1 METFGVVVIGAGP
14 GGYPAAIRAAQ
25 LGASVALVE
34 REYLGGTCLNWGC
47 IPSKAFIHT
56 SDLYA
61 QMRSSASLGL
71 KAETASFDYAAMAER
86 KDQVVRT
93 LRNGVK
99 QLLAANG
106 VKVFEGTASFES
118 RKRIVVNSKSGNTVI
133 GAEKT
138 IIATGATSSMP
149 GFLPR
154 HERVVESRAFL
165 DLKSAPGRALV
176 LGGGVIG
183 CEFACML
190 AQLGVQVTIVE
201 ISRGYRGT
209 SWTPTSRRELRRQ
222 MEKTLGIRILTG
234 MSLENITADEQAVR
248 GTVGGEAVEADLLLA
263 ALGRKPVTQELQLE
277 NAGLKTNQQGF
288 IEVDEYGVTQVST
301 IYAIGDVT
309 GGPQLAHAATS
320 QGLVAAENACT
331 RQRRKNEKCIPYCIF
346 TSPEVGAVGLTEQEA
361 QQQGREVKTGKFN
374 FGGAGKGPG
383 HRPPERLREVG
394 RGCQDRAVAGRPGGR
409 RPRHGPHRGGH
420 HRHSRRAHRHRT
432 RPNHPLP
439 PHPRR
444 SMDGGCRRV
453 ARRTHPHHRQEKG
466 AGDWGLGTGELSTS
480 GDLFSKVRATPLGA
494 NDGRRLCQA
503 KGCFRAWL
511 SRGWQCRAWPY
522 FWSLSRRWPKAAKV
536 ITSSCWLPGSFA
548 ILVTLT
554 PARQWSSPP
563 RATATR

>member
-1 METFGVVVIGAGP
+1 VETFDVVVIGAGP

-34 REYLGGTCLNWGC
+34 REHLGGACLNWGC
-47 IPSKAFIHT
+47 IPSKTLIHT
-56 SDLYA
+56 SSLYA

-71 KAETASFDYAAMAER
+71 KIESANFDYAAMAER
-86 KDQVVRT
+86 KDQVVRG

-118 RKRIVVNSKSGNTVI
+118 RKRIVVNSKLENRVI

-138 IIATGATSSMP
+138 ILATGATSSMP
-149 GFLPR
+149 AFLPR

-165 DLKSAPGRALV
+165 DLKSAPARALV

-201 ISRGYRGT
+201 ILEDIVAFLDADV
-209 SWTPTSRRELRRQ
+209 RRELRRQ

-234 MSLENITADEQAVR
+234 TSLENISSDDQAVR
-248 GTVGGEAVEADLLLA
+248 GTAGGEMLEADLLLA

-288 IEVDEYGVTQVST
+288 IEVDEYGTTQVST

-309 GGPQLAHAATS
+309 GGPQFAHAATS

-361 QQQGREVKTGKFN
+361 QQKGVEVKIGKFN
-374 FGGAGKGPG
+374 FGALGKAQAIGHPSGFVKWVADAQTDQLLGAQVVGVYATELIAEATTAIRAELTATELAQTIHCHPTLAEAWMEAADVLLGKPI
-383 HRPPERLREVG
+383 HTI
-394 RGCQDRAVAGRPGGR
+394 A
-409 RPRHGPHRGGH
+409 
-420 HRHSRRAHRHRT
+420 
-432 RPNHPLP
+432 
-439 PHPRR
+439 
-444 SMDGGCRRV
+444 
-453 ARRTHPHHRQEKG
+453 KKK
-466 AGDWGLGTGELSTS
+466 GLG
-480 GDLFSKVRATPLGA
+480 
-494 NDGRRLCQA
+494 
-503 KGCFRAWL
+503 
-511 SRGWQCRAWPY
+511 
-522 FWSLSRRWPKAAKV
+522 
-536 ITSSCWLPGSFA
+536 
-548 ILVTLT
+548 
-554 PARQWSSPP
+554 ARD
-563 RATATR
+563 

>member
-47 IPSKAFIHT
+47 IPSKALIHT

-71 KAETASFDYAAMAER
+71 KGESVSFDYAAMAER
-86 KDQVVRT
+86 KDQVVRG

-106 VKVFEGTASFES
+106 VKVFEGTASFEN
-118 RKRIVVNSKSGNTVI
+118 RKRIVVNSKSGNIAI

-165 DLKSAPGRALV
+165 DLKSVPSRVLV

-201 ISRGYRGT
+201 ILEDVVAFLDADI
-209 SWTPTSRRELRRQ
+209 RRELRRQ
-222 MEKTLGIRILTG
+222 MERTLSIRVLTG
-234 MSLENITADEQAVR
+234 TSLENIKADEHAAR
-248 GTVGGEAVEADLLLA
+248 GAAGEEVLEADLLLA

-277 NAGLKTNQQGF
+277 NAGLKTNPQGF
-288 IEVDEYGVTQVST
+288 IEVDEYGTTQVST

-320 QGLVAAENACT
+320 QGLVAAQNACT
-331 RQRRKNEKCIPYCIF
+331 RHRRKNEKCIPYCIF

-361 QQQGREVKTGKFN
+361 QKQGREVKTGKFN
-374 FGGAGKGPG
+374 FGALGKAQAIG
-383 HRPPERLREVG
+383 HP
-394 RGCQDRAVAGRPGGR
+394 
-409 RPRHGPHRGGH
+409 
-420 HRHSRRAHRHRT
+420 
-432 RPNHPLP
+432 
-439 PHPRR
+439 
-444 SMDGGCRRV
+444 
-453 ARRTHPHHRQEKG
+453 
-466 AGDWGLGTGELSTS
+466 S
-480 GDLFSKVRATPLGA
+480 GFVKWIADAKTEQLLGA
-494 NDGRRLCQA
+494 QVIGVQA
-503 KGCFRAWL
+503 TDLIAE
-511 SRGWQCRAWPY
+511 AT
-522 FWSLSRRWPKAAKV
+522 
-536 ITSSCWLPGSFA
+536 IA
-548 ILVTLT
+548 IRSEL
-554 PARQWSSPP
+554 
-563 RATATR
+563 TATELAQTIHSHPTLAEAWMEAADVLLGEPIHTIAKRARFSSMRSFNVQEGGSLGYSGAPLF

>member
-1 METFGVVVIGAGP
+1 METFDVVVIGAGP

-47 IPSKAFIHT
+47 IPSKALIHT

-61 QMRSSASLGL
+61 QMRSSGTLGL
-71 KAETASFDYAAMAER
+71 KAENASFDYAAMAER
-86 KDQVVRT
+86 KDQVVRG

-118 RKRIVVNSKSGNTVI
+118 RKRIVVNSKSENTVI

-138 IIATGATSSMP
+138 ILATGATSSMP
-149 GFLPR
+149 AFLPR

-165 DLKSAPGRALV
+165 DLKSAPARALV

-201 ISRGYRGT
+201 ILEDIVAFLDVDV
-209 SWTPTSRRELRRQ
+209 RRELRRQ

-234 MSLENITADEQAVR
+234 TSLENIFADEHAVR
-248 GTVGGEAVEADLLLA
+248 GTAGGEALGADLLLA

-288 IEVDEYGVTQVST
+288 IEVDEYGTTQAST

-331 RQRRKNEKCIPYCIF
+331 RRRRKNEKLIPYCIF

-361 QQQGREVKTGKFN
+361 QQKGMEVKIGKFN
-374 FGGAGKGPG
+374 FGALGKAQAIGHPSGFVKWIADARTEQLLGAQVVGVQATDLIAEATTAIRAEFTAIELAQTIHCHPTLAEAWMEAADVLLGEPIHTIAKKRGLGAGG
-383 HRPPERLREVG
+383 
-394 RGCQDRAVAGRPGGR
+394 
-409 RPRHGPHRGGH
+409 
-420 HRHSRRAHRHRT
+420 
-432 RPNHPLP
+432 
-439 PHPRR
+439 
-444 SMDGGCRRV
+444 
-453 ARRTHPHHRQEKG
+453 
-466 AGDWGLGTGELSTS
+466 
-480 GDLFSKVRATPLGA
+480 
-494 NDGRRLCQA
+494 
-503 KGCFRAWL
+503 
-511 SRGWQCRAWPY
+511 
-522 FWSLSRRWPKAAKV
+522 
-536 ITSSCWLPGSFA
+536 
-548 ILVTLT
+548 
-554 PARQWSSPP
+554 
-563 RATATR
+563 

>member
-1 METFGVVVIGAGP
+1 VETFDVVVIGAGP

-34 REYLGGTCLNWGC
+34 REHLGGTCLNWGC
-47 IPSKAFIHT
+47 IPSKALIHI
-56 SDLYA
+56 SSLYA
-61 QMRSSASLGL
+61 QMRSAAGLGL
-71 KAETASFDYAAMAER
+71 KIESANFDYAAMAER
-86 KDQVVRT
+86 KDQVVRG

-118 RKRIVVNSKSGNTVI
+118 RKRIAVNSKSENTVM

-138 IIATGATSSMP
+138 ILATGATSSMP

-165 DLKSAPGRALV
+165 DLKSVPSRVLV

-201 ISRGYRGT
+201 ILEDIVAFLDADV
-209 SWTPTSRRELRRQ
+209 RRELRRQ

-234 MSLENITADEQAVR
+234 TSLENISADERAVR
-248 GTVGGEAVEADLLLA
+248 GTAGGEALEADLLLA

-277 NAGLKTNQQGF
+277 NAGLKANQQGF
-288 IEVDEYGVTQVST
+288 IEVDETGRTQVAT
-301 IYAIGDVT
+301 IFAVGDVT

-361 QQQGREVKTGKFN
+361 QQKGVEVKIGKFN
-374 FGGAGKGPG
+374 FGALGKAQAIG
-383 HRPPERLREVG
+383 HPSGFVKW
-394 RGCQDRAVAGRPGGR
+394 VAD
-409 RPRHGPHRGGH
+409 
-420 HRHSRRAHRHRT
+420 AQT
-432 RPNHPLP
+432 DQL
-439 PHPRR
+439 
-444 SMDGGCRRV
+444 
-453 ARRTHPHHRQEKG
+453 
-466 AGDWGLGTGELSTS
+466 
-480 GDLFSKVRATPLGA
+480 LGA
-494 NDGRRLCQA
+494 QVVGVQA
-503 KGCFRAWL
+503 TDLIAEATTAIRAEL
-511 SRGWQCRAWPY
+511 
-522 FWSLSRRWPKAAKV
+522 
-536 ITSSCWLPGSFA
+536 
-548 ILVTLT
+548 
-554 PARQWSSPP
+554 
-563 RATATR
+563 TATELAQTIHSHPTLAEAWMEAADVLLGEPIHTIAKKRG

>member
-34 REYLGGTCLNWGC
+34 REYLGGTCLNYGC
-47 IPSKAFIHT
+47 IPSKALIHT

-71 KAETASFDYAAMAER
+71 KIESASFDYSAMAER
-86 KDQVVRT
+86 KDQVVRS

-118 RKRIVVNSKSGNTVI
+118 RKRIVVNSESGNAVI

-154 HERVVESRAFL
+154 HGRVVESRAFL
-165 DLKSAPGRALV
+165 DLRSAPSRALV

-190 AQLGVQVTIVE
+190 AQLGGQVTIVE
-201 ISRGYRGT
+201 ILEDIIAFLDADV
-209 SWTPTSRRELRRQ
+209 RRELRRQ

-234 MSLENITADEQAVR
+234 ISLENITADEHAVR
-248 GTVGGEAVEADLLLA
+248 GTAGGEALEADLLLA

-277 NAGLKTNQQGF
+277 NAGLRTNQHGF
-288 IEVDEYGVTQVST
+288 IEVDDYGVTQVST

-320 QGLVAAENACT
+320 HGLVAAGNACT
-331 RQRRKNEKCIPYCIF
+331 RQRRKNEKLIPYCIF
-346 TSPEVGAVGLTEQEA
+346 SSPEVGAVGLTEQDALKHAIEI
-361 QQQGREVKTGKFN
+361 KTGKFN
-374 FGGAGKGPG
+374 FGALGKAHAIGHASGFVKWIADANTEQLLGAQVIGFQATDLIA
-383 HRPPERLREVG
+383 EATAAI
-394 RGCQDRAVAGRPGGR
+394 RAELTATELAQTIHCHPTLSEAWMEAADVLLGEPIHTIA
-409 RPRHGPHRGGH
+409 
-420 HRHSRRAHRHRT
+420 RRA
-432 RPNHPLP
+432 
-439 PHPRR
+439 
-444 SMDGGCRRV
+444 
-453 ARRTHPHHRQEKG
+453 
-466 AGDWGLGTGELSTS
+466 
-480 GDLFSKVRATPLGA
+480 
-494 NDGRRLCQA
+494 
-503 KGCFRAWL
+503 
-511 SRGWQCRAWPY
+511 RG
-522 FWSLSRRWPKAAKV
+522 
-536 ITSSCWLPGSFA
+536 
-548 ILVTLT
+548 
-554 PARQWSSPP
+554 
-563 RATATR
+563 